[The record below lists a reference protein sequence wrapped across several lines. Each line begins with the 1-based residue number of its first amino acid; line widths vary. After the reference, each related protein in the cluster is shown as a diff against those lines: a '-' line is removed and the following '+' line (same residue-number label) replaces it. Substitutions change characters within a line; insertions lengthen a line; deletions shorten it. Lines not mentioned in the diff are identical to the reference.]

1 MSFYLWHFWLYSFL
15 GYLLEKAFAFFTHS
29 PHQVRRCF
37 LVLPLCPVYG
47 LGMLAVLAAPER
59 ILRSFWLPLW
69 GGFAATTVEYAVH
82 WAYQRFLGVQ
92 FWDYSG
98 QPGNMHGR
106 VCLPFFLIWGL
117 LTAAAVW
124 WVEPFVAAFAASIEP
139 WFSYACL
146 FPFTLDAYV
155 SAWVLKTTRDIDA
168 LGHYTTWNR

>member
-15 GYLLEKAFAFFTHS
+15 GYLLEKAFALFTRS

-37 LVLPLCPVYG
+37 LALPLCPVYG

-82 WAYQRFLGVQ
+82 WTYQRFLGVL
-92 FWDYSG
+92 FWDYSC